1 MSGFAKSRWR
11 FAAILVVAAAS
22 AAVLIAASQ
31 VGAGQQKTARA
42 SAVRTPAVRAASRSL
57 WAGVPQRGATLGS
70 PRAPVTLIEYA
81 DLQCP
86 YCAQWALRTLPV
98 LVDDY
103 VRPGKL
109 RIVFRGLAF
118 IGPDSER
125 ALRAVVAAGRH
136 DQLWGMVH
144 VLYQDQGAENSGW
157 VTDELLR
164 DVAEGQGLDGEQL
177 LADLKEPW
185 VVEHIQ
191 RAAAQAQISGVR
203 GTPSF
208 EIGRTGGRLVPVQLR
223 SLSPDGIRPVI
234 ERALVR

>member
-1 MSGFAKSRWR
+1 MSGFVNSRWR
-11 FAAILVVAAAS
+11 FATVLAVAGAS

-31 VGAGQQKTARA
+31 VGAGEQKTAGV
-42 SAVRTPAVRAASRSL
+42 SAVRTPAVAVSASL
-57 WAGVPQRGATLGS
+57 WAGVPQRGAALGS
-70 PRAPVTLIEYA
+70 PRAPVTLVEYA

-118 IGPDSER
+118 IGPDSES
-125 ALRAVVAAGRH
+125 ALRAVIAAGRQ

-144 VLYQDQGAENSGW
+144 ALYQDQGAENSGW

-164 DVAEGQGLDGEQL
+164 DVAARQGLDGEQL
-177 LADLKEPW
+177 LADLDQPW

-191 RAAAQAQISGVR
+191 RAAAQAQTSGAR

-223 SLSPDGIRPVI
+223 SLSPDGILPAI
-234 ERALVR
+234 EGALVG